1 MERKVDAS
9 ALVPGMYVSRL
20 DRPWLE
26 SPFLYQ
32 GFRLDTWEQV
42 QQVQRVCSHVYI
54 DEAPPVNGTRKPA
67 RNLRLAPKIP
77 ARARASRPTEAKA
90 TWVEQLQ
97 DRHEIL
103 PTPYPVASVPLAKE
117 MERASILYR
126 DTRRLAGE
134 MFKRAR
140 LGQSPDIPQA
150 REAVVGMVQSV
161 LRNPDALLWL
171 SRLKTQ
177 DEYTF
182 MHSLSVCILALNT
195 GRALGLPKSLL
206 VAVGLGAILHDIGKI
221 RVPDSILNKP
231 GPLTPEETAEIRR
244 HPVYGAEIL
253 KDADIPSVSRDIIL
267 SHHERLDGSG
277 YVRGLHGADIAPLTQ
292 LVSICDVYDAVT
304 SARTYKQAI
313 APQRALHILYTQR
326 GSALDSW
333 LVERFIDAVGIY
345 SVGTVVELNTR
356 EVGIVTRVNPVRRLQ
371 PIVLTLLDPAKRR
384 IDKPRSIDLSRH
396 SREVKH
402 EGYIEIVRTLPNGT
416 HGIDLAHYAD
426 YLQVA

>member
-1 MERKVDAS
+1 MERKVDVS
-9 ALVPGMYVSRL
+9 KLVPGMYVSRL

-32 GFRLDTWEQV
+32 GFSLDNWEQV
-42 QQVQRVCSHVYI
+42 QEIQRLCTYVYV
-54 DEAPPVNGTRKPA
+54 DQTPPINGNRRSP
-67 RNLRLAPKIP
+67 RNLRLAYKSAARPKP
-77 ARARASRPTEAKA
+77 SKPPKA
-90 TWVEQLQ
+90 PLTWVEQLQ
-97 DRHEIL
+97 NRHQIL
-103 PTPYPVASVPLAKE
+103 PTRYPVASVPLAKE
-117 MERASILYR
+117 MERASALYR
-126 DTRRLAGE
+126 DSRKLARE
-134 MFKRAR
+134 MFEQAR
-140 LGQSPDIPQA
+140 LGHNPDIAQA

-195 GRALGLPKSLL
+195 GRALGLPKKLME
-206 VAVGLGAILHDIGKI
+206 AVGLGALLHDLGKI

-231 GPLTPEETAEIRR
+231 GPLTPDEVLEIRR
-244 HPVYGAEIL
+244 HPIYGAEML
-253 KDADIPSVSRDIIL
+253 KDSDIPSLSRDIVL

-277 YVRGLHGADIAPLTQ
+277 YVRGLQGTDIAPLTQ

-304 SARTYKQAI
+304 SARIYKPAI

-345 SVGTVVELNTR
+345 SVGTVVELNTG

-371 PIVLTLLDPAKRR
+371 PIVLKLLDAAKRR
-384 IDKPRSIDLSRH
+384 IETPGTIDLSRH
-396 SREVKH
+396 SREVKAR
-402 EGYIEIVRTLPNGT
+402 GYIEIVRTLPNGT